1 MAAPKVDPKKFAAHM
16 AKNKKP
22 KKMTSTQKSL
32 SDISK
37 RANEGKARDR
47 LVKMVDKASGRTM
60 ADRQADLK
68 KATANRKAAE
78 KDLANFRKQRE
89 SIDEISRSMT
99 PMSKRFGKAVDPKK
113 FDAYK
118 KHVKQHKVDEPTVR
132 FIDDNPNHR
141 EAQSAMKNK
150 HVAQAVKLYKAAHKE
165 SVNEGHLKKGQTVTP
180 TKGPHKGVPHE
191 IIHDFGDGHYNI
203 KPKNMPASRIKYRL
217 GAARAHKR
225 DLKELSLS
233 MKSLSKTGLNK
244 KAFPDKDKIKKD
256 LQKLKKGLKEKLSV
270 SDGMGAWVDD
280 FQKSDAPQFK
290 GKSDKERREMAIAA
304 YLSAKRGDKK
314 EEAEKV
320 ECPKCKG
327 EGCDHC
333 DNKGYHMKEVNE
345 KKITLTKKVMQ
356 RAFDKANKTAKPKS
370 QVSLKKAPFKIPKEE
385 AEQEEGYVSMAQQ
398 RAVWAT
404 RKDGGKGHPDN
415 KKKKG
420 KK

>member
-1 MAAPKVDPKKFAAHM
+1 MPAPKVDPKKFAAHM

-32 SDISK
+32 SDIRK

-78 KDLANFRKQRE
+78 KDLANFRKQKE

-141 EAQSAMKNK
+141 EAERAMKNK

-165 SVNEGHLKKGQTVTP
+165 SV
-180 TKGPHKGVPHE
+180 
-191 IIHDFGDGHYNI
+191 
-203 KPKNMPASRIKYRL
+203 
-217 GAARAHKR
+217 
-225 DLKELSLS
+225 KELSLS

-244 KAFPDKDKIKKD
+244 NVSKDKDKIKKD

-327 EGCDHC
+327 KGCDHC
-333 DNKGYHMKEVNE
+333 DNKGYHMESVNE

>member
-1 MAAPKVDPKKFAAHM
+1 
-16 AKNKKP
+16 
-22 KKMTSTQKSL
+22 
-32 SDISK
+32 
-37 RANEGKARDR
+37 
-47 LVKMVDKASGRTM
+47 
-60 ADRQADLK
+60 
-68 KATANRKAAE
+68 
-78 KDLANFRKQRE
+78 
-89 SIDEISRSMT
+89 
-99 PMSKRFGKAVDPKK
+99 
-113 FDAYK
+113 
-118 KHVKQHKVDEPTVR
+118 
-132 FIDDNPNHR
+132 
-141 EAQSAMKNK
+141 
-150 HVAQAVKLYKAAHKE
+150 
-165 SVNEGHLKKGQTVTP
+165 
-180 TKGPHKGVPHE
+180 
-191 IIHDFGDGHYNI
+191 DFGDGHYNI
-203 KPKNMPASRIKYRL
+203 KPKNMPASRIRYRL

-244 KAFPDKDKIKKD
+244 SASKDKDKIKKD

-270 SDGMGAWVDD
+270 SDGMGAWIDD

-345 KKITLTKKVMQ
+345 KKITLTKKMMQ